1 MPAARMT
8 SVANDELGDLTDDAL
23 TGTFR
28 VLQRRRGHRYSLD
41 DATTAQAAASA
52 RPDARTVLDLGCGI
66 GSVLLMLAYKLPH
79 ARLWGIEA
87 QAQSFALCA
96 QNCQRNAVTERV
108 RIAHA
113 DLRDLDAAQRM
124 REEARA
130 FGTDGF
136 ELVTGTPPYQPV
148 GSGTASPDPQRAHAR
163 VELRGGVEAYLLTAS
178 RVLAENGVMVVC
190 ADARTPERV
199 LRGAAEAHLCAR
211 TRMDVR
217 PIDADK
223 SSAAAPRGGASIKPA
238 LFSVFTLQR
247 RQDATDT
254 GCERLPDFI
263 ARDAGGGRSQQA
275 IALRQFFDL
284 DSASAEAPSP
294 RTRVRGQHGRER

>member
-1 MPAARMT
+1 MPCLRCVIAA
-8 SVANDELGDLTDDAL
+8 ANDELDELTDDAL

-41 DATTAQAAASA
+41 DAATAYVAARA
-52 RPDARTVLDLGCGI
+52 RPDARSVLDLGCGI
-66 GSVLLMLAYKLPH
+66 GSVLLMLAYKLPQ

-96 QNCQRNAVTERV
+96 RNCERNAVTDRV
-108 RIAHA
+108 RIVHG
-113 DLRDLDAAQRM
+113 DLRDLDAVQRM

-130 FGTDGF
+130 LGSDGF
-136 ELVTGTPPYQPV
+136 DLVTGTPPYQPL
-148 GSGTASPDPQRAHAR
+148 GSGTPSPDSQRAHAR
-163 VELRGGVEAYLLTAS
+163 VELRGGVEAYLLAAS
-178 RVLAENGVMVVC
+178 RALAQHGVMVVC

-199 LRGAAEAHLCAR
+199 LRGAEQAGLCAR

-217 PIDADK
+217 PIAHD
-223 SSAAAPRGGASIKPA
+223 KPA

-247 RQDATDT
+247 LQDEGDQSCRQ
-254 GCERLPDFI
+254 LPDFV
-263 ARDAGGGRSQQA
+263 ARAAGGVRSAQA

-284 DSASAEAPSP
+284 DAPDAEAASP
-294 RTRVRGQHGRER
+294 RTRVRRQQGRERER